1 MKLRDKYPMSK
12 EAEAKQYTVAEAV
25 DITTSALY
33 CGSGELELLRAQ
45 LNETRKFV
53 AELTQKLHDDGT
65 LDDVDLHELLP
76 TFEKAM

>member
-1 MKLRDKYPMSK
+1 MKLRDKYPCSAVGK
-12 EAEAKQYTVAEAV
+12 DKQYTVAEAV
-25 DITTSALY
+25 DVTTRATY
-33 CGSGELELLRAQ
+33 CGGGELELLRAQ

-76 TFEKAM
+76 TFEKAV